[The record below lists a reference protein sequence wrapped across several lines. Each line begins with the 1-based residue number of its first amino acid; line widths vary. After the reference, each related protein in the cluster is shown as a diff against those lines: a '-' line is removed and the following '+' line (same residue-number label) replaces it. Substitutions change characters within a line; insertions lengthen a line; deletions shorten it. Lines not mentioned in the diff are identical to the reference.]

1 MLVSDIVTRVQRQFG
16 DESGAQ
22 LDSSDVIR
30 WVNDAQKEIARQKQL
45 LQVTTQVTVTNG
57 TGSYTLPTN
66 ILHLRSVRYDGVV
79 LRPMS
84 LQEAEELVPSYDAGV
99 SVIGSGTPTTYW
111 VWGGLIYLYPIPNNS
126 TSVLKSYYT
135 RIPVEVTLTSDTPEL
150 PVQYHI
156 HIVNYCLAQAYEL
169 DANPQQ
175 QNFKM
180 GQFQTAIGQTD
191 FDMWQPRGVY
201 PTVTVSVDDTGMG
214 G

>member
-22 LDSSDVIR
+22 IDANDVMR
-30 WVNDAQKEIARQKQL
+30 WINDAQKEIARQRQL
-45 LQVTTQVTVTNG
+45 LQVTTQVTVTSG
-57 TGSYTLPTN
+57 TGSYALPTN
-66 ILHLRSVRYDGVV
+66 ILHLRSVRYDGTV
-79 LRPMS
+79 LRPIS
-84 LQEAEELVPSYDAGV
+84 LEEAEETVPSYDAGA
-99 SVIGSGTPTTYW
+99 SIIGSGTPSTYW

-150 PVQYHI
+150 PVQYHPR
-156 HIVNYCLAQAYEL
+156 IVDYCLAQAYEL

-175 QNFKM
+175 QSFKM
-180 GQFQTAIGQTD
+180 GQFQAGVRQTD
-191 FDMWQPRGVY
+191 MDMWQPRNVY
-201 PTVTVSVDDTGMG
+201 PTVTVGLDDTWMG